1 VLFGTALL
9 FLQVAVAAVRL
20 RRISLCKTR
29 HHGRRDSILVMVVTS
44 PAPLLIP
51 AHTDNNG
58 A

>member
-1 VLFGTALL
+1 VLVGTAL

-20 RRISLCKTR
+20 RRISLWKIR
-29 HHGRRDSILVMVVTS
+29 LYHGRRDSILVMVVTS

-51 AHTDNNG
+51 AHTDNG